1 MNSSAIDKKEYE
13 EVLMVLEKRSRTIR
27 RNVFLLIY
35 FVVTLGAVVAVVAY
49 NINNKSTSP
58 LASAIS
64 SAIESNDEGRISKLF
79 QKALLGEKGQKEL
92 FGEIRNPEYVDNS
105 EKVKKD
111 VDSMTDKEVEDEIQS
126 NLRGLEFRTPEK
138 STSEKIAESI
148 SALVISFSVLM
159 FIGFVMRVLFVFIK
173 YYMQLGADYENQRIA
188 FMLSKGENEDFTKTL
203 SVLRE
208 QNIGFEKS
216 PTLPQE
222 KMIDKVIELT
232 RALKTDS
239 NKN

>member
-1 MNSSAIDKKEYE
+1 MNSSSIDKKEYE
-13 EVLMVLEKRSRTIR
+13 EVLMILEKRSRTIR

-49 NINNKSTSP
+49 KINNKSTSP

-64 SAIESNDEGRISKLF
+64 SAIESNNDDRISKLF
-79 QKALLGEKGQKEL
+79 QKALLGEKAQKEL
-92 FGEIRNPEYVDNS
+92 FGDKKSNQNRNVE
-105 EKVKKD
+105 
-111 VDSMTDKEVEDEIQS
+111 SMTDKEVEDELKS
-126 NLRGLEFRTPEK
+126 NWQELEFRPPEK

-159 FIGFVMRVLFVFIK
+159 FIGFVMRVLLVFIK

-188 FMLSKGENEDFTKTL
+188 FMLSKGENDKFTKTL

-208 QNIGFEKS
+208 QNIGFEKT

-232 RALKTDS
+232 KTLKNDS
-239 NKN
+239 SKN